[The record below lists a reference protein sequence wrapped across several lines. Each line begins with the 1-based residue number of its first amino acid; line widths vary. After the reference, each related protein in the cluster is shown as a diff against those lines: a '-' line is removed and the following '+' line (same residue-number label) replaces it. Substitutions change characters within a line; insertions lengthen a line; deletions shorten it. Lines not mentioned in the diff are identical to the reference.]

1 MLGISYMH
9 MHEILSFI
17 HLPNAIIVKLI
28 QQEYFKKAVITVY
41 IADRK

>member
-1 MLGISYMH
+1 

-28 QQEYFKKAVITVY
+28 QQKYFKKVVITAFV
-41 IADRK
+41 AGRR